1 MIARIIELS
10 IRQRLV
16 VLVLALAV
24 AALGIQSLLRLP
36 IDAVPDITNNQV
48 QVSAA
53 APALAPVEIEKRVT
67 FPIETA
73 LAGIPGLESTRSISR
88 NGFAQV
94 TAVFTDRTDVYF
106 ARQQVAERL
115 AAVRETLPAGVE
127 PRLGPISTGLG
138 EVTMWLVRFDPAAPV
153 AAGAPGPQPDGSYLT
168 PAGERL
174 DTAARRAAYLRTV
187 QDWLI
192 RPQVKGVPG
201 VAGVDSIGGF
211 EKVYQVKPRLD
222 RLIAHG
228 VTLGALAEAIER
240 NNAAIG
246 AGFVERNGEALV
258 VRAHGRLGSAA
269 DIRDVAVAAPRGVP
283 LRVGALADVETG
295 EAPRTGASSANGEEV
310 VVGTALMLIGANSR
324 TVSAAVTG
332 RLESIAPGLPPGIV
346 ATLALDRTKL
356 VDATVRTVETN
367 LAEGALLVVAVLFLF
382 LGNLRAA
389 LIAALVIPVTMLMTA
404 TGMLEAGISANLMSL
419 GALDFGL
426 IVDGAVI
433 VTENC
438 LRRLDA
444 RQHAQGRALTAA
456 ERLRT
461 VADATREM
469 IQPTVF
475 GQAIIIIVYLPMLSL
490 AGIEGKMFEP
500 MALTVV
506 MALACA
512 FVLSLTFVPAM
523 IALFVRGPV
532 RVRESRAMA
541 RAQARYAALVRRA
554 VAWPPAVAAAAAMLV
569 AGCLL
574 LLTQLGREFVPT
586 LDEQDI
592 AMHAMRIPSTSLEQ
606 SARMQALV
614 ERTVSRLPEVAV
626 AFSKTGTG
634 EVATDPMPP
643 NVSDT
648 FIVLKPR
655 AEWPDPNKPK
665 LTLVA
670 EIEAAVAAVP
680 GNAYEFTQPIQ
691 MRFNELIAGVRA
703 DIAVKVHGE
712 DIAQMLATANRIATT
727 LRGVDGA
734 TDVKV
739 EQVAGLP
746 YLDIRLD
753 RAAIARHGIG
763 VADVQ
768 DVVAAAVGGRKAGVV
783 FEGDRPVDIVLRL
796 AETARN
802 DLAVLHDLPVP
813 VGRGGDGRPVT
824 LPLRALAAIA
834 IAEGPNQISREDGRR
849 RVVVQANVRGRDL
862 GSVVADARARIAA
875 TVALA
880 PGQSLSWG
888 GQYEN
893 LVAAEARLRIVVPAC
908 IAAIFFLLYLALG
921 SLRDA
926 AIVFTG
932 VPLALCGGIVALAL
946 RGMPVS
952 VTAIVGF
959 IALSGIAVLNGLVI
973 VTRIQQAMAAGLD
986 RTAAVVDAA
995 VVRLRPVAI
1004 TALVAALGFVPM
1016 AVATGTGAEVQR
1028 PIATVVIGGL
1038 ISATVLTLFVL
1049 PALYAWFG
1057 AGRRTPDDAPAVAP
1071 SPSAAE

>member
-1 MIARIIELS
+1 MIAKVIELS
-10 IRQRLV
+10 IGQRLV
-16 VLVLALAV
+16 VLVLAVAV
-24 AALGIQSLLRLP
+24 AALGIQSLTRLP

-48 QVSAA
+48 QISAV
-53 APALAPVEIEKRVT
+53 APSLAPVEMEKRVT
-67 FPIETA
+67 FPIELA

-94 TAVFTDRTDVYF
+94 TAVFSDRTDIFF
-106 ARQQVAERL
+106 ARQQVTERL
-115 AAVRETLPAGVE
+115 IGAKETLPDGVE

-138 EVTMWLVRFDPAAPV
+138 EVVMWIVDYDRRAPAA
-153 AAGAPGPQPDGSYLT
+153 AGIPGPQPDGSFLT
-168 PAGERL
+168 PGGERL
-174 DTAARRAAYLRTV
+174 RTTLERAAYLRTV
-187 QDWLI
+187 QDWMI
-192 RPQVKGVPG
+192 RPQMKGVPG
-201 VAGVDSIGGF
+201 VAGVDSIGGY
-211 EKVYQVKPRLD
+211 EKVYQVQPHLGRLA
-222 RLIAHG
+222 AHG
-228 VTLGALAEAIER
+228 VALVELAEAIER
-240 NNAAIG
+240 NNTAIG

-258 VRAHGRLGSAA
+258 VRADGRLATMD
-269 DIRDVAVAAPRGVP
+269 DIGDVVVAAYGGVP
-283 LRVGALADVETG
+283 LRVRDLAEVSIGQT
-295 EAPRTGASSANGEEV
+295 PRTGAASAGGEEV

-324 TVSAAVTG
+324 TVAAAVTE
-332 RLESIAPGLPPGIV
+332 RLQAVQAGLPPGIV
-346 ATLALDRTKL
+346 ATPVLDRTRL
-356 VDATVRTVETN
+356 VDATVRTVEKN
-367 LAEGALLVVAVLFLF
+367 LAEGALLVIAVLFLF

-404 TGMLEAGISANLMSL
+404 TGMLKAGISANLMSL

-438 LRRLDA
+438 LRRLA
-444 RQHAQGRALTAA
+444 LRQHQVGRLLTAG
-456 ERLRT
+456 ERRRT
-461 VADATREM
+461 VAAATSEM

-475 GQAIIIIVYLPMLSL
+475 GQAIIIIVYLPMLSFS
-490 AGIEGKMFEP
+490 GVEGKMFEP
-500 MALTVV
+500 MALTV
-506 MALACA
+506 MTALACA
-512 FVLSLTFVPAM
+512 FVLSLTLVPAM
-523 IALFVRGPV
+523 IAMFVRGPV
-532 RVRESRAMA
+532 RERKGRAME
-541 RAQARYAALVRRA
+541 RTEARYAALVRRA
-554 VAWPPAVAAAAAMLV
+554 VARPPAVAAAAAVLV
-569 AGCLL
+569 AGCLAL
-574 LLTQLGREFVPT
+574 LSQLGQEFVPT

-606 SARMQALV
+606 SARMQARV
-614 ERTVSRLPEVAV
+614 ERAVAKLPEVAV
-626 AFSKTGTG
+626 VFSKTGTA

-655 AEWPDPNKPK
+655 ADWPDPGKPK
-665 LTLVA
+665 PALVA

-680 GNAYEFTQPIQ
+680 GNNYEFTQPIQ

-703 DIAVKVHGE
+703 DLAVKVHGA
-712 DIAQMLATANRIATT
+712 DMAAMLATANRVAAA

-753 RAAIARHGIG
+753 RQAIARHGLS
-763 VADVQ
+763 VAAVQ
-768 DVVAAAVGGRKAGVV
+768 DVIAAAVGGRQAGVV

-796 AETARN
+796 DEGARN
-802 DLAVLHDLPVP
+802 DLSVLQDLQVP
-813 VGRGGDGRPVT
+813 VGRGDGGRPVT
-824 LPLRALAAIA
+824 LPLRALASVAID
-834 IAEGPNQISREDGRR
+834 EGPNQISRENGRR

-862 GSVVADARARIAA
+862 GSVVADAQARIAA
-875 TVALA
+875 TVTLA
-880 PGQSLSWG
+880 PGQSLTWG

-893 LVAAEARLRIVVPAC
+893 LLAAEARLRLVVPAC
-908 IAAIFFLLYLALG
+908 FAAIFFLLFMALG

-959 IALSGIAVLNGLVI
+959 IALSGIAVLNGLVV
-973 VTRIQQAMAAGLD
+973 VTRIQQGMAAGLD
-986 RTAAVVDAA
+986 RSAAVADAA
-995 VVRLRPVAI
+995 VVRLRPVLI

-1038 ISATVLTLFVL
+1038 VSATALTLFVL

-1057 AGRRTPDDAPAVAP
+1057 AGRRATEDDAPAVPA
-1071 SPSAAE
+1071 AAE